1 MAAGTILPSS
11 LHNCLLELINRSNQE
26 GAGIRVILL
35 STTEGAPLGRV
46 FAIDQPMNEDVLA
59 AIESVWAPASKQLP
73 FLGLDKLH
81 KVTAIYDHGTL
92 IHVYQVP
99 LVRKRTFKGNRVYL
113 CFQIRRKNITS
124 NSRRACYA
132 GNHPS
137 LYGPEQFGCC

>member
-1 MAAGTILPSS
+1 MKYDPRAFRISLPPSPTMAAGTILPSS
-11 LHNCLLELINRSNQE
+11 LHSCLLELINRSNQE

-99 LVRKRTFKGNRVYL
+99 LVRALLSKRKVPVPVPFHL
-113 CFQIRRKNITS
+113 
-124 NSRRACYA
+124 A
-132 GNHPS
+132 
-137 LYGPEQFGCC
+137 